1 MSPERTVLLLTAI
14 VFVALLTTAIAT
26 AAADPVARLD
36 IPTVLDDEESGGH
49 ADRLQGVFGD
59 AGAQVGGALAHG
71 AELRVIAETAAVP
84 HRKGV
89 LPGREQQLELRSQ
102 GIEVGHH

>member
-26 AAADPVARLD
+26 AAADPVARRD
-36 IPTVLDDEESGGH
+36 TPPVLDDEAGGD
-49 ADRLQGVFGD
+49 ADRLQGVLGD
-59 AGAQVGGALAHG
+59 AGAQVGGALAHS

-89 LPGREQQLELRSQ
+89 FPGREQQLELRSE